1 MITVE
6 EKISELKG
14 KKAFVDALSAAFQV
28 VPSTHSV
35 QKVELEVYSKKI
47 TNEHVTDYTYY
58 QEYLVVTFKG
68 GAKSVRNSNGNSNT
82 ANLRELGKL
91 VDGGY
96 YIELDAYNAL
106 ENNGFARVEL

>member
-1 MITVE
+1 MITAD
-6 EKISELKG
+6 EKIRELRE
-14 KKAFVDALSAAFQV
+14 KKAFVDALSAAFNV
-28 VPSTHSV
+28 VPGTHSV

-47 TNEHVTDYTYY
+47 TNEYVTDYMYY

-96 YIELDAYNAL
+96 YVELDAYNAL
-106 ENNGFARVEL
+106 EENGFVRVEL

>member
-6 EKISELKG
+6 EKIRELRG
-14 KKAFVDALSAAFQV
+14 KKAFVDALNAAFQV

-106 ENNGFARVEL
+106 ENNGFVRVEL